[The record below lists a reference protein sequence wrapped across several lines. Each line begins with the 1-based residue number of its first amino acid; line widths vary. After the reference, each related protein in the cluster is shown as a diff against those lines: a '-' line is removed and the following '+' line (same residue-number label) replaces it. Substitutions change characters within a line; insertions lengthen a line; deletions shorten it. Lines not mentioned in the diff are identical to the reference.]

1 MSIRIA
7 IGQVNPRLGDLQA
20 NLALYEERIGHA
32 AADKT
37 QLLLFPELSLT
48 GYMLRDTVPT
58 VALTLDAPE
67 IKQLMALSRK
77 LSFVAGLVEES
88 ADHRFFNSAVY
99 FEDGEI
105 RHVHRKVYLPTYGMF
120 DEQRYFARGDRVRAF
135 DTKFG
140 RMALLICEDLWHPST
155 IYLAALDGA
164 LAVLCPSASPLR
176 GIVDQQ
182 SQDDNA
188 RYWEMLNRVYAETYS
203 LFMIYGNRCGFEDGV
218 GFWGGSE
225 IVDPFG
231 ERLAKA
237 RYYDEDFI
245 AVDASF
251 EAVRR
256 KRTMSPLLRD
266 EDLDLTINE
275 LMRIRE
281 RPGAKIVQRFKGSK
295 VQGRTNA
302 EEITRRKK
310 SICPAN
316 FNRSLAMTQIPTNTA
331 LLRQIL
337 VAFIRNEVR
346 KTGLARVVVGLS
358 GGVDS
363 ALSAM
368 LAAEALGRQ
377 NVLGVLMPYKSSNP
391 DSQGPCRDGR
401 AKERYRVDVGRDHGA
416 DRRLF
421 CRLPRCRRAPARQ
434 QDGARAHDDSL

>member
-1 MSIRIA
+1 MENFPVSIRIA
-7 IGQVNPRLGDLQA
+7 VGQINPRLGDLKA

-32 AADKT
+32 ADDKT

-48 GYMLRDTVPT
+48 GYMLRDTVPE

-67 IKQLMALSRK
+67 IKHLMALSRK

-135 DTKFG
+135 DSKFG

-176 GIVDQQ
+176 GIVDEQ

-188 RYWEMLNRVYAETYS
+188 RYWEMLNRVFAETYS
-203 LFMIYGNRCGFEDGV
+203 LFIVYGNRCGFEDGV

-231 ERLAKA
+231 QRLAKA

-245 AVDASF
+245 AVDAGF
-251 EAVRR
+251 GAVRR

-281 RPGAKIVQRFKGSK
+281 RPGAKIGQGLKSAK
-295 VQGRTNA
+295 VHGRRNA
-302 EEITRRKK
+302 KK
-310 SICPAN
+310 
-316 FNRSLAMTQIPTNTA
+316 
-331 LLRQIL
+331 
-337 VAFIRNEVR
+337 
-346 KTGLARVVVGLS
+346 K
-358 GGVDS
+358 
-363 ALSAM
+363 
-368 LAAEALGRQ
+368 
-377 NVLGVLMPYKSSNP
+377 
-391 DSQGPCRDGR
+391 
-401 AKERYRVDVGRDHGA
+401 
-416 DRRLF
+416 
-421 CRLPRCRRAPARQ
+421 
-434 QDGARAHDDSL
+434 